1 MWWQFGRQK
10 ARRGCLS
17 AYLLLCFS
25 SWGRDHGESCQL
37 GSRRR
42 SAPLLTR
49 MKDMELGFDGIE
61 KWELFISALLPTVGK
76 RLASLRFKSWI
87 DFV

>member
-1 MWWQFGRQK
+1 
-10 ARRGCLS
+10 
-17 AYLLLCFS
+17 
-25 SWGRDHGESCQL
+25 
-37 GSRRR
+37 
-42 SAPLLTR
+42 